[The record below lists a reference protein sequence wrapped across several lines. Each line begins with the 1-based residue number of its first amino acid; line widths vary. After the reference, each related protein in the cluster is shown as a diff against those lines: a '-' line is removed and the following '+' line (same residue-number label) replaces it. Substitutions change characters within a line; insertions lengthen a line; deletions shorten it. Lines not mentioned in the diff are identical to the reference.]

1 MESKIELAQL
11 LFKQKKYQETID
23 TCNQISSTD
32 KNSIEALKLIAK
44 SFLAT
49 SKIDTARLYF
59 EQILTLKLDD
69 YEVITYLGNTYQA
82 VGDFINAKNHYKKAI
97 EINNTF
103 VPALINLGNIEL
115 IKDNK
120 QEALSLLIKATKVDS
135 NSAPAWINIANVYLQ
150 IGKLQEAEISF
161 RKVIEINPNFF
172 DAHLNLGALLCDIG
186 KLQEAEISIRKAI
199 ELNPNVFNSHYV
211 LGNILLRHKKLQ
223 EAEISFR
230 KAIELNP
237 NFSEAHYQLG
247 IILRD
252 NEKFEEAENSFI
264 EAIKL
269 KLGFVQAYDAL
280 ASIQQKLGKQKEAEE
295 SFNKV
300 LHLKST
306 NSANFGSNQKEK
318 STFIR
323 KASEIEYLNLYR
335 PGMGTEN
342 VGVFLKSM
350 VMMLRPKR
358 ILEIGA
364 GYTTPFLLEA
374 LINNERV
381 FDDGNLM
388 ESYFK
393 NYIYNPKLI
402 IIDNQSLGELSKVE
416 GMEEIVNSE
425 YTNFIEGNFEGKG
438 EELFKE
444 YGHFDFVWFD
454 CGGEKEYS
462 SFITEYWDYCSNYLF
477 FHFTYANGKPNN
489 NHKIIRDLIKGNPII
504 FDIVE
509 PHKKRQGSITIVQ
522 KQI

>member
-1 MESKIELAQL
+1 MKKEAERKEIERQRNLMLRILKRLDNQLINSGCLAWKEHL
-11 LFKQKKYQETID
+11 SNLRK
-23 TCNQISSTD
+23 
-32 KNSIEALKLIAK
+32 IAK
-44 SFLAT
+44 MRMRMQNMCVVVTFHAWQ
-49 SKIDTARLYF
+49 KLY
-59 EQILTLKLDD
+59 
-69 YEVITYLGNTYQA
+69 
-82 VGDFINAKNHYKKAI
+82 
-97 EINNTF
+97 
-103 VPALINLGNIEL
+103 
-115 IKDNK
+115 KDNK
-120 QEALSLLIKATKVDS
+120 KERLHA
-135 NSAPAWINIANVYLQ
+135 
-150 IGKLQEAEISF
+150 AEM
-161 RKVIEINPNFF
+161 
-172 DAHLNLGALLCDIG
+172 
-186 KLQEAEISIRKAI
+186 
-199 ELNPNVFNSHYV
+199 
-211 LGNILLRHKKLQ
+211 
-223 EAEISFR
+223 
-230 KAIELNP
+230 
-237 NFSEAHYQLG
+237 
-247 IILRD
+247 
-252 NEKFEEAENSFI
+252 
-264 EAIKL
+264 
-269 KLGFVQAYDAL
+269 
-280 ASIQQKLGKQKEAEE
+280 QQKLAIEQKEAEE